1 MTVKELKKEFKLRN
15 SVAKTIENIMVV
27 PFLFSVIMAIVK
39 FSIFWLVISV
49 LFAIVQGMLY
59 QMNANKWKVFLLDN
73 KEKLDED
80 EKSKIKM

>member
-15 SVAKTIENIMVV
+15 SVSKAIENIMVV

-49 LFAIVQGMLY
+49 LFAIVQGILY
-59 QMNANKWKVFLLDN
+59 QTNASKWKVFLLDN
-73 KEKLDED
+73 KDKLDES
-80 EKSKIKM
+80 EKSKVKI